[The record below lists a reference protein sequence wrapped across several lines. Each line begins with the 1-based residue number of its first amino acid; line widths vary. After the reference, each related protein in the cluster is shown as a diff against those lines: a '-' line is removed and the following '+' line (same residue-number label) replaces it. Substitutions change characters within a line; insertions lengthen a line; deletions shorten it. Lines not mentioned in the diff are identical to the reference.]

1 MSQSLLNNFNA
12 FKAPWPANYITS
24 KGLEKMAGKPLTGHP
39 STDQNILLA
48 REIQRRPDL
57 MKALDRDGSTGV
69 LDGRLT
75 RQDINSVVRS
85 DNPLKFQDDKQ
96 LVQQMLNNFNELKG
110 GFWSDSIKVGT
121 LKHLSSRPLT
131 GNPTTDSLIQLAR
144 EVTTRSDLLGK
155 MDNIVGWK
163 QDGKIKWDELLR
175 LLR

>member
-1 MSQSLLNNFNA
+1 MAQSLLNNFNA
-12 FKAPWPANYITS
+12 FKAPWPANYITP
-24 KGLEKMAGKPLTGHP
+24 KGLENMAGKSLTGNP

-48 REIQRRPDL
+48 RELQRRPDV

-131 GNPTTDSLIQLAR
+131 GNPATDSLIQLAR

-163 QDGKIKWDELLR
+163 QDGKIKWNELLR